1 MILLGESMNI
11 KALESVA
18 LSVRSLSMDAI
29 QKANSGHPGL
39 PLGCAEL
46 AAVLYGEILKHNPK
60 DSKWIDRDRFIL
72 SAGHGSM
79 LIYSILHLSGY
90 NISLDNIKN
99 FRQLHSVCPGHPEYG
114 ITDGIEAT
122 TGPLGQG
129 ISMAVGFA
137 MAETM
142 LAAKFNTKE
151 HTIVDH
157 YTYTLMGE
165 GCLMEGVS
173 SESSSFAGSMKL
185 GKLIAFYDKNL
196 ISIDGSTEEVFSE
209 DIKKRYE
216 AYGWQVL
223 EGSMYEI
230 ENIAKLVQSAKAE
243 TEKPTLII
251 LESVIGK
258 GAPTVAGKSAA
269 HGAPIGAEGITKA
282 KESLGLNPT
291 ETFFVAQEAYDY
303 FGEKAQGFANA
314 QTEWEKTFASWQKAN
329 PELAKEWDM
338 AFSKKALL
346 KPTLPEYN
354 VGDNLATRNA
364 SGAALLEY
372 SKVYK
377 NLVGGSADL
386 QGPNCTKIAD
396 TTDYSPKAR
405 DGRYL
410 RWGIREFAM
419 GTITNGIQLHGG
431 FRTFC
436 ASFMIF
442 ADYYRPAIRLAA
454 LMKQPVINI
463 LTHDSIY
470 VGEDGPTHQPTE
482 TIATLRCIPNV
493 QVLRPGD
500 LQETNLAWELAME
513 STEKP
518 VVLALTRQNIP
529 VYAKDDADWKNTAR
543 CGAYIVQKA
552 SENPDITILATGSE
566 VQLALEA
573 SKLAKNKNVRV
584 VSVIDRELFASQD
597 DALKN
602 SIMGKDSRKIVAEA
616 GSRFGWEGFVA
627 SNKDLFC
634 IDRFGESAPAPI
646 VAQGIG
652 FTAENLAKI
661 VDRT

>member
-1 MILLGESMNI
+1 MNI

-46 AAVLYGEILKHNPK
+46 AAVLYGEILKHNPQ
-60 DSKWIDRDRFIL
+60 DSKWVDRDRFIL

-79 LIYSILHLSGY
+79 LDYSILHLSGY
-90 NISLDNIKN
+90 KVSLDDIKN
-99 FRQLHSVCPGHPEYG
+99 FRQLNSLCPGHPEYG
-114 ITDGIEAT
+114 VTDGIEAT

-129 ISMAVGFA
+129 IAMAVGFA

-151 HTIVDH
+151 HTVINH

-165 GCLMEGVS
+165 GCLMEGIS
-173 SESSSFAGSMKL
+173 SEASSFAGSMKL

-196 ISIDGSTEEVFSE
+196 ISIDGSTENNFSE
-209 DIKKRYE
+209 NIKKRYE

-223 EGSMYEI
+223 EGSMYDM
-230 ENIAKLVQSAKAE
+230 ENIATLVSEAKAE
-243 TEKPTLII
+243 SNKPTLII
-251 LESVIGK
+251 LQSVIGN

-269 HGAPIGAEGITKA
+269 HGAPLGAEGIAKA
-282 KESLGLNPT
+282 KEFLGLNP
-291 ETFFVAQEAYDY
+291 EENFFVSPEAYKY
-303 FGEKAQGFANA
+303 FEEKAPDFVKNQEEWNTIFA
-314 QTEWEKTFASWQKAN
+314 QWQKAN
-329 PELAKEWDM
+329 PELAKEWDI
-338 AFSKKALL
+338 AFSSKELE
-346 KPTLPEYN
+346 KPVLPEYS
-354 VGDNLATRNA
+354 VGDSLATRNA
-364 SGAALLEY
+364 SGAALLKY
-372 SKVYK
+372 SKTQK

-396 TTDYSPKAR
+396 SKDYNANSR
-405 DGRYL
+405 DGRYI

-419 GTITNGIQLHGG
+419 GAISNGIQLHGG

-436 ASFMIF
+436 ATFMIF

-463 LTHDSIY
+463 LTHDSIF
-470 VGEDGPTHQPTE
+470 VGEDGPTHQPIE
-482 TIATLRCIPNV
+482 TLASLRCIPNV

-500 LQETNLAWELAME
+500 AQETNLAWEIAME

-518 VVLALTRQNIP
+518 TVIALTRQNIT
-529 VYAKDDADWKNTAR
+529 VYAKEDPDWKNTAR
-543 CGAYIVQKA
+543 CGAYIVQKG
-552 SENPDITILATGSE
+552 SETPDITILATGSE

-573 SKLAKNKNVRV
+573 SKLVANKNIRV
-584 VSVIDRELFASQD
+584 VSVLDRELFASQET
-597 DALKN
+597 LLQTM
-602 SIMGKDSRKIVAEA
+602 IIGKDSRVIVAEA
-616 GSRFGWEGFVA
+616 GSRFGWEGFV
-627 SNKDLFC
+627 SNKEDLFC
-634 IDRFGESAPAPI
+634 INRFGESAPGPI
-646 VAQGIG
+646 VAKEIG

-661 VDRT
+661 IEK